1 MPAEFIW
8 LLVAIVLIL
17 GLAYV
22 VTRLVAGNI
31 PTRGLRKAHGKM
43 LCSVEQLYMGRDRQI
58 VLVQAGDRYL
68 LLGNTPTQ
76 ITTLAEFT
84 AEEVEAWREKERET
98 EGEAQRMSFSQA
110 LQKVIKQRSGRD
122 SND

>member
-1 MPAEFIW
+1 MPAELIW
-8 LLVAIVLIL
+8 MLVAIVLIL

-22 VTRLVAGNI
+22 VTRFVGGNI
-31 PTRGLRKAHGKM
+31 PAGTSRKARGKM
-43 LCSVEQLYMGRDRQI
+43 ICSVEQVYMGRDRQI

-68 LLGNTPTQ
+68 LLGNTPNQ

-84 AEEVEAWREKERET
+84 AEEVEAWREKEKET

-110 LQKVIKQRSGRD
+110 LQKVLKQRSGRD